1 MSRLICR
8 GELIE
13 DRWRWVD
20 ADEAPA
26 PAAGEGLIL
35 PLARWRAHRP
45 GLDAARTGV

>member
-20 ADEAPA
+20 VDEAPA

-35 PLARWRAHRP
+35 PLARWCAQRP
-45 GLDAARTGV
+45 GPGARVGIC